1 MEPYEFQEDNL
12 FVRMKVVGIGRS
24 GCNTVNRMIEEGFLG
39 VEFVAIDTD
48 VQSLMQSKAPTR
60 LRIGGK
66 LTRGLG
72 TGGNVETGRKA
83 SGEAASLLYNV
94 FIGSDIVF
102 ITAGMGGGT
111 GTGVAPMLAQIA
123 KKVGA
128 LTIAIVTSPF
138 AFEGLNRARTAQ
150 DGIDKLK
157 QHIDTLVVLS
167 NDRLLQIVDKNV
179 GLENAY
185 RLADDVLRKSVQ
197 SLAELVK
204 LDFAYVRSIMMGGG
218 TAFLSVGRASGP
230 ERARQAVDSALKNLL
245 LDITIEG
252 ARNVLFSIAGGTDL
266 ALSEVNEAATIIREA
281 AHPQANLIFR
291 SVTEPELQKEISV
304 SLLATGFISEKRGES
319 SITPV
324 KVEKPP
330 EKVELTVPDRAE
342 EVAKAIDLLNPE
354 ETNLP
359 EFLKGRNRPVVMLP
373 TKEQEM
379 REEKL
384 SAPETE
390 PVQEQ
395 VPESLSPV
403 KGEEPKTQP
412 LARRKTRRGKL

>member
-1 MEPYEFQEDNL
+1 MEPNEFQEDNL

-111 GTGVAPMLAQIA
+111 GTGVAPVLTQIA

-138 AFEGLNRARTAQ
+138 AFEGLNRAKTAQ
-150 DGIDKLK
+150 DGIEKLK
-157 QHIDTLVVLS
+157 QHIDTLIVLP

-185 RLADDVLRKSVQ
+185 KLADDVLRRSVQ

-204 LDFAYVRSIMMGGG
+204 LDFAYVRSIMIGGG

-230 ERARQAVDSALKNLL
+230 DRARQAVDSALKNLL

-281 AHPQANLIFR
+281 AHPEANLIFR
-291 SVTEPELQKEISV
+291 SVTDPDLQKEISV
-304 SLLATGFISEKRGES
+304 SLLATGFINEKSGES
-319 SITPV
+319 SLTPI

-330 EKVELTVPDRAE
+330 EKVELAAPDQAE

-359 EFLKGRNRPVVMLP
+359 AFLKGRSRPVITLP
-373 TKEQEM
+373 PDEADVSERK
-379 REEKL
+379 
-384 SAPETE
+384 SPAPETE
-390 PVQEQ
+390 PVQEPT
-395 VPESLSPV
+395 PESLPLE
-403 KGEEPKTQP
+403 KPEEPKTQP
-412 LARRKTRRGKL
+412 LARRKGRRGKI

>member
-1 MEPYEFQEDNL
+1 MEPNEFQEDNL

-111 GTGVAPMLAQIA
+111 GTGVAPVLTQIA

-138 AFEGLNRARTAQ
+138 AFEGLNRAKTAQ
-150 DGIDKLK
+150 DGIEKLK
-157 QHIDTLVVLS
+157 QHIDTLIVLP

-185 RLADDVLRKSVQ
+185 KLADDVLRRSVQ

-204 LDFAYVRSIMMGGG
+204 LDFAYVRSIMIGGG

-230 ERARQAVDSALKNLL
+230 DRARQAVDSALKNLL

-291 SVTEPELQKEISV
+291 SVTDPDLQKEISV
-304 SLLATGFISEKRGES
+304 SLLATGFINEKSGES
-319 SITPV
+319 SFTPI

-330 EKVELTVPDRAE
+330 EKVELAAPDQAE

-359 EFLKGRNRPVVMLP
+359 AFLKGRSRPVITLP
-373 TKEQEM
+373 PDEADVSERK
-379 REEKL
+379 
-384 SAPETE
+384 SPAPETE
-390 PVQEQ
+390 PVQEPT
-395 VPESLSPV
+395 PESLPLE
-403 KGEEPKTQP
+403 KPEEPKTQP
-412 LARRKTRRGKL
+412 LARRKGRRGKI

>member
-39 VEFVAIDTD
+39 VEFVTIDTD

-111 GTGVAPMLAQIA
+111 GTGVAPVLAQIA

-138 AFEGLNRARTAQ
+138 AFEGLNRAKTAQ

-157 QHIDTLVVLS
+157 QHIDTLVVLP

-204 LDFAYVRSIMMGGG
+204 LDFAYVRSIMIGGG

-230 ERARQAVDSALKNLL
+230 DRARQAVDGALKNLL
-245 LDITIEG
+245 LDITIDG

-304 SLLATGFISEKRGES
+304 SLLATGFIAEKSSES
-319 SITPV
+319 SLTPV
-324 KVEKPP
+324 KVEKPS
-330 EKVELTVPDRAE
+330 EKVELAAPDRAE

-359 EFLKGRNRPVVMLP
+359 AFLKGRNRPVVNLP
-373 TKEQEM
+373 PKELEEK
-379 REEKL
+379 EEKL
-384 SAPETE
+384 PALETE
-390 PVQEQ
+390 PVQEPA
-395 VPESLSPV
+395 PESLPSA
-403 KGEEPKTQP
+403 KAEEPKTQP
-412 LARRKTRRGKL
+412 MARRKARRGKI

>member
-1 MEPYEFQEDNL
+1 MESNEFQEDNL

-39 VEFVAIDTD
+39 VEFVTIDTD

-111 GTGVAPMLAQIA
+111 GTGVAPVLAQIA

-138 AFEGLNRARTAQ
+138 AFEGLNRAKTAQ

-157 QHIDTLVVLS
+157 QHIDTLVVLP
-167 NDRLLQIVDKNV
+167 NDRLLQIVDKNL

-204 LDFAYVRSIMMGGG
+204 LDFAYVRSIMIGGG

-230 ERARQAVDSALKNLL
+230 DRARQAVDGALKNLL
-245 LDITIEG
+245 LDITIDG

-291 SVTEPELQKEISV
+291 SVTDPDLQKEISV
-304 SLLATGFISEKRGES
+304 SLLATGFIAEKSSES
-319 SITPV
+319 SMTPV

-330 EKVELTVPDRAE
+330 EKVELAAPDRAE
-342 EVAKAIDLLNPE
+342 EVAKAIDLLAPE

-359 EFLKGRNRPVVMLP
+359 AFLKGRSRPVVNLP
-373 TKEQEM
+373 PKEPDAK
-379 REEKL
+379 EERIPE
-384 SAPETE
+384 PETE
-390 PVQEQ
+390 PVQEPA
-395 VPESLSPV
+395 PEPLPSEKP
-403 KGEEPKTQP
+403 EEPKTQP
-412 LARRKTRRGKL
+412 MARRKARRGKI